1 MIFLTA
7 ARDDTHMTSMKIV
20 QFSNP
25 PTTFAHLRPTVFHPL
40 DLGRPISNEIPLP
53 IPNDQMKTNQLK

>member
-1 MIFLTA
+1 
-7 ARDDTHMTSMKIV
+7 MTSMKIV